1 MVFTERPGRDSSSVL
16 NTAAW
21 SDINRS
27 TAGSSSTSVSDLRVI
42 DAGFAQIFD
51 CKIKDFSQTFSKIL
65 ISFSRPKFSIGNS
78 MVLKDI

>member
-1 MVFTERPGRDSSSVL
+1 MVFTERPGRDSPSVL

-42 DAGFAQIFD
+42 DAGVAQIFY
-51 CKIKDFSQTFSKIL
+51 CKIKDFFQTFSRL
-65 ISFSRPKFSIGNS
+65 F
-78 MVLKDI
+78 LKY